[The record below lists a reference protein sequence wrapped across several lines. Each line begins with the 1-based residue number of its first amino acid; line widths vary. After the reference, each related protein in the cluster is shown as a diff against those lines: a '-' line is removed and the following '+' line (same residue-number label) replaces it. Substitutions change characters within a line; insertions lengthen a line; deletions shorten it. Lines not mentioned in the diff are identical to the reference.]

1 MPFLSYALTAAC
13 PDVGGVVGVT
23 GAPVRAL
30 AVADG
35 LAVGAGTAPAPPVC
49 ARPETGVL
57 VAYAEA
63 VAALFA
69 RQTVVPLRFGA
80 VAPSAEA
87 ARASVAEAADAH
99 RAALARLDGRAEMS
113 LRGPLPPPAGAAP
126 DAAAGAA
133 PAAGAA
139 TTAAAASGAA
149 YLRRRKQ
156 ARAAAAEAAR
166 RARAAAVR
174 RYLTGPPAES
184 VADAAWGVRGAT
196 WTLAV
201 LLPRAEAD
209 AFRAHA
215 EAAATAGVTVTGPWP
230 PYSFV

>member
-35 LAVGAGTAPAPPVC
+35 LAVVAGAAPAPPVC

-133 PAAGAA
+133 PAVG
-139 TTAAAASGAA
+139 AASGAA
-149 YLRRRKQ
+149 YLRHRKQ

-174 RYLTGPPAES
+174 RYLTGPPAET